1 MTTAAELARRR
12 WLVLASAVV
21 SFFAVGATF
30 FAVPPL
36 VPQLASSFALDHLL
50 VGILMGSIAVP
61 AIALSIP
68 LGSAVDRWPARA
80 TGNLGLLL
88 MAAGGTVFAL
98 AQSYPALLLGRL
110 VFGAG
115 GLLLNLLLA
124 RLVTAAFAGRELSLA
139 MGIFNSVYPASM
151 IVMFT
156 LHPVLL
162 RFAGWRGELLAL
174 AALAVIALPLHN
186 IALPAGHRSGTIADP
201 SPRSRGRVPPALA
214 ALAAAWML
222 FFGVYAAVFTF
233 APEWAGGDDAA
244 LRTVALIAWAA
255 LILAPAAGAAI
266 DRVGHPTW
274 WLAGGLALLSGVLAA
289 MAFGAIGMTAAM
301 IAIGGAAAA
310 ALTSTYSLPA
320 RLVPAANVGFA
331 FGVITA
337 FSNLATL
344 AGPAATGAIRDAG
357 AAWRT
362 PWAML
367 AAAALAGALIA
378 AGIRE
383 PRSPAPS
390 AVTANPGAG
399 KV

>member
-1 MTTAAELARRR
+1 MTTATELAPRR
-12 WLVLASAVV
+12 WLVLASAVM
-21 SFFAVGATF
+21 SFFAVGVSF

-36 VPQLASSFALDHLL
+36 VPQLVESFALDHLL
-50 VGILMGSIAVP
+50 VGVLMGSIAVP
-61 AIALSIP
+61 AIVLSIP
-68 LGSAVDRWPARA
+68 LGSAVDHWPARA
-80 TGNLGLLL
+80 TGNVGLLL
-88 MAAGGTVFAL
+88 MAAGGTLFAL
-98 AQSYPALLLGRL
+98 ASSFPLLLLGRL

-115 GLLLNLLLA
+115 GLLVNLLLA

-139 MGIFNSVYPASM
+139 MGIFNSVYPATM

-156 LHPVLL
+156 LQPLLL
-162 RFAGWRGELLAL
+162 RLAGWRGELLAL
-174 AALAVIALPLHN
+174 ASLAVIALPLHN
-186 IALPAGHRSGTIADP
+186 LAVPARPQAEPTAAPDGRS
-201 SPRSRGRVPPALA
+201 SSRVPPALA

-274 WLAGGLALLSGVLAA
+274 WLAGGLALLSAVLAA
-289 MAFGAIGMTAAM
+289 MAFGAIGKPAAM

-310 ALTSTYSLPA
+310 ALTATYSLPT

-344 AGPAATGAIRDAG
+344 IGPAATGAVRDAG

-378 AGIRE
+378 IGIRE
-383 PRSPAPS
+383 PRNPAPS
-390 AVTANPGAG
+390 GVTRNAG
-399 KV
+399 GEAG

>member
-1 MTTAAELARRR
+1 MTTAADLARRR

-21 SFFAVGATF
+21 SFFAVGASF

-36 VPQLASSFALDHLL
+36 VPQLVEKFALDHLM

-61 AIALSIP
+61 AILLSIP

-80 TGNLGLLL
+80 AGNVGLLL
-88 MAAGGTVFAL
+88 MAAGGTLFAL
-98 AQSYPALLLGRL
+98 APSFPGLLLGRL
-110 VFGAG
+110 IFGAG

-124 RLVTAAFAGRELSLA
+124 RQVTAAFAGRELSLA
-139 MGIFNSVYPASM
+139 MGIFNSVYPATM

-156 LHPVLL
+156 LQPLLL
-162 RFAGWRGELLAL
+162 RLAGWRGELLAL
-174 AALAVIALPLHN
+174 AALAVVALPLHN
-186 IALPAGHRSGTIADP
+186 LALPARPHGEPTAARAG
-201 SPRSRGRVPPALA
+201 RSRGRVPPALA

-233 APEWAGGDDAA
+233 APEWAGGDDDA

-255 LILAPAAGAAI
+255 LVLAPAAGAAI
-266 DRVGHPTW
+266 DRVGGPTW
-274 WLAGGLALLSGVLAA
+274 WLAGALALLSGVLAA
-289 MAFGAIGMTAAM
+289 MAIGAIDAPTAM
-301 IAIGGAAAA
+301 IVVGSAAAV
-310 ALTSTYSLPA
+310 ALTATYSLPA
-320 RLVPAANVGFA
+320 RLVPAANIGFA

-344 AGPAATGAIRDAG
+344 VGPAVTGAVRDAG

-367 AAAALAGALIA
+367 AATALAGALIA
-378 AGIRE
+378 IGIRE
-383 PRSPAPS
+383 PRNPASS
-390 AVTANPGAG
+390 ASANPGVG

>member
-1 MTTAAELARRR
+1 MAVTADLARRR

-139 MGIFNSVYPASM
+139 MGIFNSVYPATM

-156 LHPVLL
+156 LQPLLL
-162 RFAGWRGELLAL
+162 RVAGWRGELLAL
-174 AALAVIALPLHN
+174 AALAVVALPLHN
-186 IALPAGHRSGTIADP
+186 LALPAGPQIAPTAAGGDRSG
-201 SPRSRGRVPPALA
+201 RRLPPALA

-233 APEWAGGDDAA
+233 APEWAGGGDAA
-244 LRTVALIAWAA
+244 LRTVALIAWTA
-255 LILAPAAGAAI
+255 LILAPAAGLTI
-266 DRVGHPTW
+266 DHLGHPSA
-274 WLAGGLALLSGVLAA
+274 WLAGALALLSGVLAA
-289 MAFGAIGMTAAM
+289 MAFGAIGKPAAM
-301 IAIGGAAAA
+301 IVIGGAAAA
-310 ALTSTYSLPA
+310 ALTATYSLPG

-344 AGPAATGAIRDAG
+344 VGPAVTGAVRDAG
-357 AAWRT
+357 ATWRT
-362 PWAML
+362 AWTML
-367 AAAALAGALIA
+367 AVAALAGAVIA
-378 AGIRE
+378 VGIRDRE
-383 PRSPAPS
+383 PGSRRPEP
-390 AVTANPGAG
+390 
-399 KV
+399 